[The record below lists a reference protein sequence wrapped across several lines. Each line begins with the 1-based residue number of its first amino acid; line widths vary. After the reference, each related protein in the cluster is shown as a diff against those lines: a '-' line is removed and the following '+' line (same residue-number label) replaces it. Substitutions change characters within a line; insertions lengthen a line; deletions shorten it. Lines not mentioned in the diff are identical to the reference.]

1 MMRDEEP
8 KEGKGVLEDPVE
20 VDPHLE
26 EAKGR
31 WRIYVTVFALLFIL
45 TVLELYVNKLIDP
58 KAGQIAA
65 LVALMLAKASLVVLY
80 YMHLRWESRV
90 LRWAV
95 GIPFF
100 SALFYVLIVVW
111 V

>member
-1 MMRDEEP
+1 MTRP
-8 KEGKGVLEDPVE
+8 ARQLARWAVAGVLAFLLVAAAVLWWRRLVGAFSIPLDP
-20 VDPHLE
+20 
-26 EAKGR
+26 A
-31 WRIYVTVFALLFIL
+31 ALLIISTL
-45 TVLELYVNKLIDP
+45 
-58 KAGQIAA
+58 IAA

>member
-1 MMRDEEP
+1 MRDEEP
-8 KEGKGVLEDPVE
+8 KKEEGVAEDPTGQ
-20 VDPHLE
+20 DPHME
-26 EAKGR
+26 EARGR
-31 WRIYVTVFALLFIL
+31 WKIYVTVFALLFVL
-45 TVLELYVNKLIDP
+45 TILELYVNRLIDP
-58 KAGQIAA
+58 KGAQIAT